1 MFRLAFLLAL
11 TCALLATLDTSVA
24 AQSRGNGNGN
34 GGGNS
39 QPPGCTANGNANVQ
53 NPNCREL
60 VITVESD
67 VDFGRLVLLGDGNG
81 RVILDLN
88 TGQKTVI
95 GEIDDLGGMPVQG
108 RAIIIGEPRQP
119 IRVDLPTEIVM
130 ADPGG
135 GEAIM
140 RDIVTD
146 LPALTTLNGNG
157 QLTFQFS
164 GTLFT
169 DVATALGG
177 TLRGRIPITV
187 DYE

>member
-1 MFRLAFLLAL
+1 MFRLAIFLAL
-11 TCALLATLDTSVA
+11 ALASFATLDISVA
-24 AQSRGNGNGN
+24 AQNRGNGNGN
-34 GGGNS
+34 SGDKT
-39 QPPGCTANGNANVQ
+39 QPPGCIANPNPRIK

-60 VITVESD
+60 TVTVESD

-81 RVILDLN
+81 RVILDLV

-108 RAIIIGEPRQP
+108 RATITGQPREP
-119 IRVDLPTEIVM
+119 IRVDLPTEIIM
-130 ADPGG
+130 ADPAG

-146 LPALTTLNGNG
+146 LPAFAVLDGNG

-177 TLRGRIPITV
+177 RLRGRIPINV